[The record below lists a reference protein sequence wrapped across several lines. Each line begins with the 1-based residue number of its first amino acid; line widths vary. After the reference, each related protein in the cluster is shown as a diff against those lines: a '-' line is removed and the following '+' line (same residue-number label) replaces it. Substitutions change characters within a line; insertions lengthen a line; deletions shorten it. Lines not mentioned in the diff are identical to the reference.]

1 MVERAP
7 HEDRHGMTRRGMVA
21 GITAATVLCGFGAP
35 VVART
40 TKDPIVRYMNRV
52 ALRLQR
58 AAKASSSKAFLSV
71 VRLHADVP
79 GIALYSLGRYRGNL
93 RRNRRKAYYR
103 GVSRL
108 VANYFADQNKQY
120 RVVKVEIGDKSWR
133 SGKAHMIDSKVTL
146 KNGSRYTIRWRL
158 VRKGKRLKV
167 ADVRI
172 VGFLA
177 DPVPALRV
185 RALRLQ
191 ARRQSAC
198 SPRGTGAAV
207 VFPGPGSL
215 THRQSW
221 AAASPMKA
229 GRFPGCV
236 APLDRGPLH
245 SSRRACPGDQG

>member
-1 MVERAP
+1 MVEKARQ
-7 HEDRHGMTRRGMVA
+7 ENRLGMTRRGLIAGVA
-21 GITAATVLCGFGAP
+21 SAAVLCGFGTP

-40 TKDPIVRYMNRV
+40 TKDPVVRYMNRV

-93 RRNRRKAYYR
+93 KRSRRKAYYR

-120 RVVKVEIGDKSWR
+120 RVVKVEMGEKSWR

-158 VRKGKRLKV
+158 VRRGKRFKV
-167 ADVRI
+167 AD
-172 VGFLA
+172 
-177 DPVPALRV
+177 
-185 RALRLQ
+185 
-191 ARRQSAC
+191 
-198 SPRGTGAAV
+198 
-207 VFPGPGSL
+207 
-215 THRQSW
+215 
-221 AAASPMKA
+221 
-229 GRFPGCV
+229 
-236 APLDRGPLH
+236 
-245 SSRRACPGDQG
+245 